1 MKGRIINILTMV
13 LSIVT
18 VSISALTAMAA
29 DVPKMTKEDLKAQLG
44 KPDVIII
51 DVRIGKDW
59 KASELKIKG
68 AIREDPQKVDSWAQ
82 KYAKDKNL
90 VFYCA

>member
-18 VSISALTAMAA
+18 VSISALTTMAA

-68 AIREDPQKVDSWAQ
+68 AIREDPQKVDSWAK

>member
-13 LSIVT
+13 LSIST
-18 VSISALTAMAA
+18 LTAMAA

>member
-18 VSISALTAMAA
+18 VSISTLTAMAA

>member
-29 DVPKMTKEDLKAQLG
+29 DVPKMTKENLKAQLG

>member
-18 VSISALTAMAA
+18 VSISALPAMAA

>member
-29 DVPKMTKEDLKAQLG
+29 DVPKMTKEDLKTQLG

>member
-82 KYAKDKNL
+82 KYTKDKNL